1 MARSKMILGLG
12 AVLATLLMPTLVS
25 AQAPVPP
32 EEPRPPVRPGPW
44 RNAGNVPCRGPVGP
58 YL

>member
-1 MARSKMILGLG
+1 MARSKTILGLG
-12 AVLATLLMPTLVS
+12 AVLATLLVPILAS

-32 EEPRPPVRPGPW
+32 EEPRPPVLTGAVAKCWECAVPW
-44 RNAGNVPCRGPVGP
+44 TLGP